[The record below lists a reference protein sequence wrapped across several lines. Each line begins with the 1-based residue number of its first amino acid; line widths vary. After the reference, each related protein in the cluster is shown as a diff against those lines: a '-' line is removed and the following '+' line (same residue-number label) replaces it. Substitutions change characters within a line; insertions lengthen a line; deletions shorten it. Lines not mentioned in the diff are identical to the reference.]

1 MKEPAETDSAAQ
13 AAEDVGR
20 LLNRPGLH
28 DLAQVA
34 LRVAKELGTVSTA
47 GAVGPRRPSESSG

>member
-1 MKEPAETDSAAQ
+1 MKEPADTDSAAR

-20 LLNRPGLH
+20 LLNRPGLRE
-28 DLAQVA
+28 LAQLA

-47 GAVGPRRPSESSG
+47 GATVARRPSESS